1 MKQIRLAQLG
11 PLAAEVRSLITET
24 QPDGQT
30 LVTPFVAVA
39 AYLKL
44 VEFELYLSRRSFSAL
59 YERVRKYPLDT
70 ERIPSPRSAA
80 QISEAVDLAC
90 IWYWK
95 HVLCLQRSSAT
106 TCLLRRYGIPAQ
118 MVIGAQH
125 LPFRAH
131 AWVEVNGLVVNDKPY
146 MPEMYSVL
154 DRC

>member
-1 MKQIRLAQLG
+1 
-11 PLAAEVRSLITET
+11 LAAEVRSFITET
-24 QPDGQT
+24 QPTGQT
-30 LVTPFVAVA
+30 LVTPLIAVA

-44 VEFELYLSRRSFSAL
+44 VEFDLYLYRRSFSAL
-59 YERVRKYPLDT
+59 YERVRKCPLDQ
-70 ERIPSPRSAA
+70 ERIPPPRGAD
-80 QISEAVDLAC
+80 QICEAIDLAC

-95 HVLCLQRSSAT
+95 HVLCLQRSAAT

-131 AWVEVNGLVVNDKPY
+131 AWVEVNGLVLNDKPY
-146 MPEMYSVL
+146 TPEMYSVL